1 MRSLVLNT
9 LTVLMLFAAVLPRA
23 EANDS
28 MAELDNSGLVLVT
41 SGEVEMRSE
50 DLYISMDEV
59 RVRYVFYNRSD
70 ADITTL
76 VAFPMP
82 DITGDPYGPGVALPS
97 DNPVN
102 LMNFS
107 VSVDERALAPEVEQR
122 VKAAG
127 IDRTDFLTERGV
139 PLAPH
144 LFSTEDRLKA
154 LPAELQA
161 ELVRYGMVHRNEFD
175 GGQGIEVQLVPVW
188 TLSTTFYW
196 EQTFPARQ
204 EVVVEHRYQP
214 SVGGTAGVVFLDYET
229 AEPVPEYSAEYSQ
242 KYCVE
247 PSFTRAVQKRHG
259 PDGGFPFTE
268 SYVAYVLRTGANWAG
283 AIGKFRLVVDK
294 GSADN
299 LVSFCGEGVKKIAP
313 TQFEMVKD
321 NFWPDRDLDILFL
334 VRHSG

>member
-1 MRSLVLNT
+1 MRPFFLT
-9 LTVLMLFAAVLPRA
+9 AITVLMLFAAAWPRA

-28 MAELDNSGLVLVT
+28 MAELNNNGLVLIT

-50 DLYISMDEV
+50 DLYISMDDV

-82 DITGDPYGPGVALPS
+82 DIAGEPYGTGPALPS

-107 VSVDERALAPEVEQR
+107 VSVDGMAVTPQVEQR
-122 VKAAG
+122 VRAAG
-127 IDRTDFLTERGV
+127 IDRTDFLNQHGI

-144 LFSTEDRLKA
+144 LLSTEDRLKA
-154 LPAELQA
+154 LPPEAQA
-161 ELVRYGMVHRNEFD
+161 NLVRYGMVYKNEFD
-175 GGQGIEVQLVPVW
+175 GGQGLEVQLMPVW
-188 TLSTTFYW
+188 TLSTTYYW
-196 EQTFPARQ
+196 EQTFPARK

-214 SVGGTAGVVFLDYET
+214 SVGGTAGVAFLDYET
-229 AEPVPEYSAEYSQ
+229 AEPVPEIFAEYQQ
-242 KYCVE
+242 KYCVD
-247 PSFTRAVQKRHG
+247 PPFTRAVQKRRG

-268 SYVAYVLRTGANWAG
+268 SYVAYVLRTGANWAD
-283 AIGKFRLVVDK
+283 AIGQFRLVVDK
-294 GSADN
+294 GSTDN

-313 TQFEMVKD
+313 TQFEMVKE
-321 NFWPDRDLDILFL
+321 NFWPDRDLNILFL
-334 VRHSG
+334 VRHPR